1 MKLSVIIVNYNVCYF
16 LEQTVKSVEKASLF
30 SQKDGYEIECI
41 VVDNDSKDQSLE
53 MMEQKFPHI
62 QVIANKDNTGFS
74 KANNQGINASN
85 AEYVLLLNPDTVIAE
100 DTLSQC
106 IAFMDQHT
114 NCGALGIKMI
124 DGTGTFLPESKRGV
138 PTPAVSLYKMLGLS
152 KIFPKSE
159 KFNQYHL
166 GYLDKNKNHKVPV
179 LSGAFMFMR
188 KSTLDEVGLL
198 DESFF
203 MYGED
208 IDLSYRIVNAGYD
221 NYYFADSS
229 IIHYKGESTKKG
241 SLNYVR
247 IFYKAMII
255 FAEKHFAQKQ
265 SNLFS
270 SVISVGI
277 YIRAFLDILI
287 SIFNKFYAPVLDAFF
302 LFGGML
308 FLKNFWSNKFIGTES
323 YYSSEFLTVNVP
335 LYILIWIISIFFSGG
350 YDKPFNIW
358 KLVRGLL
365 FGTLITSAVY
375 GFLPEAYRFSRA
387 LILLGMTWGIVFL
400 SFYRMILSAF
410 FKQNIVS
417 GETSKG
423 KLAIVGDIEEGNRI
437 RNLLFDTGLHF
448 DFIGFIDPK
457 NQIAENEPNN
467 LGNISEISSLIN
479 LYKIDELIFCSK
491 NIPFKT
497 IIQLMEQLK
506 NNINYRI
513 NYRIVVE
520 GSKNI
525 VGSDS
530 KNNAGNPYLSEQTYK
545 IITQGQKRNKR
556 VFDITMSLALILL
569 FPILILFSKNKSSYL
584 KNCLTVLIG
593 KKSWIGF
600 GEYNFKNLP
609 KIKNSIYSPIDHLE
623 INNNTNTQKRLLQ
636 GYAKDYSIYKDFR
649 ILLKGI
655 F

>member
-16 LEQTVKSVEKASLF
+16 LEQTVKSVVKASLF
-30 SQKDGYEIECI
+30 SKNDGYDIECI
-41 VVDNDSKDQSLE
+41 VVDNASKDQSLE
-53 MMEQKFPHI
+53 MMRTKFPSI
-62 QVIANKDNTGFS
+62 QLIANTDNVGFS
-74 KANNQGINASN
+74 QANNQGIKISN
-85 AEYVLLLNPDTVIAE
+85 AKYVLLLNPDTVIAE
-100 DTLSQC
+100 DTLSKS
-106 IAFMDQHT
+106 IAFMDTHK
-114 NCGALGIKMI
+114 NCGAMGIKMI
-124 DGTGTFLPESKRGV
+124 DGKGIFLPESKRGI
-138 PTPAVSLYKMLGLS
+138 PTPTVSLYKMLGLS
-152 KIFPKSE
+152 KIFPSSE

-166 GYLDKNKNHKVPV
+166 GYLDKNKNHKVPI

-188 KSTLDEVGLL
+188 KSTLEEVGLL
-198 DESFF
+198 DETFF

-208 IDLSYRIVNAGYD
+208 IDLSYRIINAGYD

-241 SLNYVR
+241 SLNYVK

-270 SVISVGI
+270 SFISVGI
-277 YIRAFLDILI
+277 YFRALLDIVI
-287 SIFNKFYAPVLDAFF
+287 SLFKKFYAPVLDGII
-302 LFGGML
+302 LLGGML
-308 FLKNFWSNKFIGTES
+308 WLKDFWSSKFIGEAS
-323 YYSSEFLTVNVP
+323 YYGDEFLTVNIP
-335 LYILIWIISIFFSGG
+335 LYISIWLISIFFSGG
-350 YDKPFNIW
+350 YDKPFNVW
-358 KLVRGLL
+358 KLIRGLL

-387 LILLGMTWGIVFL
+387 LILLGMAWGVVFL
-400 SFYRMILSAF
+400 SLYRMLVSAF

-448 DFIGFIDPK
+448 DFIGFIDPDD
-457 NQIAENEPNN
+457 Q
-467 LGNISEISSLIN
+467 ISETDSNKLGSINEISNLID

-491 NIPFKT
+491 NISFKK
-497 IIQLMEQLK
+497 IIEQMEVLSK
-506 NNINYRI
+506 NI

-520 GSKNI
+520 GSQNI

-545 IITQGQKRNKR
+545 IVKQGQKRNKR
-556 VFDITMSLALILL
+556 VFDIAMSILLLLL
-569 FPILILFSKNKSSYL
+569 FPILILFSKNKSNYL
-584 KNCLTVLIG
+584 SNCFNVLLG

-600 GEYNFKNLP
+600 GKYRFSNLP
-609 KIKNSIYSPIDHLE
+609 KIKDSIYTPIDHLT
-623 INNNTNTQKRLLQ
+623 IPDNSNTHKRLLQ
-636 GYAKDYSIYKDFR
+636 SYAKDYSIYKDLV
-649 ILLKGI
+649 LLVRNV